1 MPKSVRLTYLLSSP
15 ISSGGASK
23 SFLNLL
29 DGVLC
34 KDTSVLVILPAYGPL
49 CSLLDL
55 RGVEWRIIPFRF
67 AAYPPYRS
75 LKEICLFT
83 PRLVGRIGLNILAR
97 IRLTNLL
104 EDFRPDI
111 IHTNVGPVKVG
122 FSVAKKLKIPHIWH
136 LREYQDLD
144 FDIHP
149 MPTMKNF
156 KVSLRNP
163 NNYSIAITEA
173 LSEYFSLDPLKSEV
187 IYNGVLSENDS
198 RFCSSKEPYFLFAG
212 RIEKAKGIDTLIDV
226 FVKFCQLNTSHKLL
240 VVGHA
245 PDKKFLSRLTAYV
258 SSKQLDDRIVFL
270 GERSDLFDLMF
281 KATAVIVPSVNEG
294 FGRVAVEAMMN
305 GCLVIGHNTA
315 GTKEILSQ
323 DQSIGLPYDTSE
335 ELLNY
340 LLTVSNNMESYFPMI
355 KKAQVIAISK
365 YSTEQNVDKT
375 WGFYCKIL
383 NNNRHDNILV

>member
-1 MPKSVRLTYLLSSP
+1 MRLTYILSSP
-15 ISSGGASK
+15 ISTGGASK

-34 KDTSVLVILPAYGPL
+34 KGASVLVVLPEYGAL
-49 CSLLDL
+49 CPLLDA

-67 AAYPPYRS
+67 EAYPPCRS
-75 LKEICLFT
+75 LKDYCLFT

-97 IRLTNLL
+97 RRLTSLL
-104 EDFRPDI
+104 TDFRPDI

-149 MPTMKNF
+149 MPTMQKF
-156 KVSLRNP
+156 KACLRNP
-163 NNYSIAITEA
+163 NNYTIAITKA

-187 IYNGVLSENDS
+187 IYNGVLSETNG
-198 RFCSSKEPYFLFAG
+198 RFCSNKEDYFLFAG
-212 RIEKAKGIDTLIDV
+212 RLEKAKGIDTLIDV
-226 FVKFCQLNTSHKLL
+226 FVKFCQINKSHKLL
-240 VVGHA
+240 VVGYA
-245 PDKKFLSRLTAYV
+245 PDKKFLSRLTTYV
-258 SSKQLDDRIVFL
+258 SSKQLEERIVFL

-281 KATAVIVPSVNEG
+281 KASAVIIPSLNEG
-294 FGRVAVEAMMN
+294 FGRVTVEAMIH
-305 GCLVIGHNTA
+305 GCLVIGRNTG
-315 GTKEILSQ
+315 GTKEILNQ
-323 DQSIGLPYDTSE
+323 GKSIGLPYDTSE

-340 LLTVSNNMESYFPMI
+340 LLTVPNNMESYFPMI
-355 KKAQVIAISK
+355 KKAQVIAIAK
-365 YSTEQNVDKT
+365 YSTEKNIDKT

>member
-1 MPKSVRLTYLLSSP
+1 MKCMRVTYILSSP
-15 ISSGGASK
+15 ISTGGATK

-29 DGVLC
+29 DGILC
-34 KDTSVLVILPAYGPL
+34 KDVSALVVLPEYGAL
-49 CSLLDL
+49 CSLLES
-55 RGVEWRIIPFRF
+55 RGVKWRIIPFRF
-67 AAYPPYRS
+67 EAYPPCRS
-75 LKEICLFT
+75 LTDFSLFI

-149 MPTMKNF
+149 MPTMKSF
-156 KVSLRNP
+156 KASLRNP
-163 NNYSIAITEA
+163 NNYTIAITEA

-226 FVKFCQLNTSHKLL
+226 FVNFCQLNTSHKLL
-240 VVGHA
+240 VVGNA

-281 KATAVIVPSVNEG
+281 KSTAVIIPSLNEG
-294 FGRVAVEAMMN
+294 FGRVTVEAMIH
-305 GCLVIGHNTA
+305 GCLVIGRNTG
-315 GTKEILSQ
+315 GTKEILNQ
-323 DQSIGLPYDTSE
+323 GKSIGLPYDTSE
-335 ELLNY
+335 ELLHY
-340 LLTVSNNMESYFPMI
+340 LITVPDNIESYFPMI
-355 KKAQVIAISK
+355 KKAQLIAVDK
-365 YSTEQNVDKT
+365 YSTEQNIDKT
-375 WGFYCKIL
+375 WSLYCKIL
-383 NNNRHDNILV
+383 NNNRHDNIFV